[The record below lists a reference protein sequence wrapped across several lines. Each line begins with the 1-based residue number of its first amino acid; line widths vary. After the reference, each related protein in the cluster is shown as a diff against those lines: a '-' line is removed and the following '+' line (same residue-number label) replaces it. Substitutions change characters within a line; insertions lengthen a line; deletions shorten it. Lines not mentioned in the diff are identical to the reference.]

1 VYVAETVTTSTSLT
15 AYLHASTTVIGGES
29 NYGCAKSANIYG
41 RTLYSKIGVR
51 RMSKKNE
58 IDMLDTFVF
67 TSDKVH
73 ADLYSVIVDLDL
85 IIRRHSGP
93 PHEKSIEHLMNNK
106 EAFEKDALRLIWSI
120 VHANL
125 DVDTIDDESP
135 QKGQRGLFPSAKGE
149 PDITHLMWQLK
160 NYNKKTEKKFAEY

>member
-1 VYVAETVTTSTSLT
+1 MVKE
-15 AYLHASTTVIGGES
+15 
-29 NYGCAKSANIYG
+29 NNID
-41 RTLYSKIGVR
+41 TL
-51 RMSKKNE
+51 E
-58 IDMLDTFVF
+58 TFVF

-93 PHEKSIEHLMNNK
+93 PAYKSIEHLTNNK
-106 EAFEKDALRLIWSI
+106 DAFEKDALRLIWSI

-125 DVDTIDDESP
+125 DVDTMDDESP
-135 QKGQRGLFPSAKGE
+135 QKGQAGLFPSAKGE

>member
-1 VYVAETVTTSTSLT
+1 MVKRKE
-15 AYLHASTTVIGGES
+15 
-29 NYGCAKSANIYG
+29 NNID
-41 RTLYSKIGVR
+41 I
-51 RMSKKNE
+51 M
-58 IDMLDTFVF
+58 DTFVF

-73 ADLYSVIVDLDL
+73 ANLYSVIVDLDL

-93 PHEKSIEHLMNNK
+93 PADKSIEYLNANK
-106 EAFEKDALRLIWSI
+106 DAFEKDALRLIWSI

>member
-1 VYVAETVTTSTSLT
+1 MD
-15 AYLHASTTVIGGES
+15 
-29 NYGCAKSANIYG
+29 K
-41 RTLYSKIGVR
+41 
-51 RMSKKNE
+51 KKNE
-58 IDMLDTFVF
+58 IDMLHTFVF

-93 PHEKSIEHLMNNK
+93 PHAKSIEHLTNNK

-125 DVDTIDDESP
+125 DVDTMAEDSP
-135 QKGQRGLFPSAKGE
+135 QKGQNGLFPTSAGR

-160 NYNKKTEKKFAEY
+160 NYNKEHKRKRAEY

>member
-1 VYVAETVTTSTSLT
+1 MD
-15 AYLHASTTVIGGES
+15 
-29 NYGCAKSANIYG
+29 K
-41 RTLYSKIGVR
+41 
-51 RMSKKNE
+51 KKNE
-58 IDMLDTFVF
+58 IDLLDTFVF

-93 PHEKSIEHLMNNK
+93 PHEKSIEHLMSNK

-125 DVDTIDDESP
+125 DVDTMAEGSP
-135 QKGQRGLFPSAKGE
+135 QKGQKGLFPTSAGE

-160 NYNKKTEKKFAEY
+160 NYNKEHKRKRAEY

>member
-1 VYVAETVTTSTSLT
+1 MVKRKE
-15 AYLHASTTVIGGES
+15 
-29 NYGCAKSANIYG
+29 NNID
-41 RTLYSKIGVR
+41 T
-51 RMSKKNE
+51 M
-58 IDMLDTFVF
+58 DTFVF

-73 ADLYSVIVDLDL
+73 ANLYSVIVDLDL

-93 PHEKSIEHLMNNK
+93 PADKSIEYLSANK
-106 EAFEKDALRLIWSI
+106 DAFEKDALRLIWSI

-125 DVDTIDDESP
+125 DVDTVDDESP

>member
-1 VYVAETVTTSTSLT
+1 MD
-15 AYLHASTTVIGGES
+15 
-29 NYGCAKSANIYG
+29 K
-41 RTLYSKIGVR
+41 
-51 RMSKKNE
+51 KKNE

-93 PHEKSIEHLMNNK
+93 PHEKSIDNLMSNK
-106 EAFEKDALRLIWSI
+106 DAFEKDALRLIWSI

-125 DVDTIDDESP
+125 DVDTMAEDSP
-135 QKGQRGLFPSAKGE
+135 QKGQKGLFPSAKGE

-160 NYNKKTEKKFAEY
+160 NYNKEHKRKRAEY

>member
-1 VYVAETVTTSTSLT
+1 MVKRKE
-15 AYLHASTTVIGGES
+15 
-29 NYGCAKSANIYG
+29 NNID
-41 RTLYSKIGVR
+41 T
-51 RMSKKNE
+51 M
-58 IDMLDTFVF
+58 DTFVF

-93 PHEKSIEHLMNNK
+93 PADKSIEYLNANK
-106 EAFEKDALRLIWSI
+106 DAFEKDALRLIWSI
-120 VHANL
+120 VNANL

-135 QKGQRGLFPSAKGE
+135 QTGQAGLFPTRVGR

>member
-1 VYVAETVTTSTSLT
+1 MVKRKE
-15 AYLHASTTVIGGES
+15 
-29 NYGCAKSANIYG
+29 NNID
-41 RTLYSKIGVR
+41 T
-51 RMSKKNE
+51 MN
-58 IDMLDTFVF
+58 TFVF

-93 PHEKSIEHLMNNK
+93 PHEKSIEHLMSNK

-125 DVDTIDDESP
+125 DVDTMAEGSP
-135 QKGQRGLFPSAKGE
+135 QEWQNGLFPTSAGS

-160 NYNKKTEKKFAEY
+160 NYNKKDERKFAEY

>member
-1 VYVAETVTTSTSLT
+1 MD
-15 AYLHASTTVIGGES
+15 
-29 NYGCAKSANIYG
+29 K
-41 RTLYSKIGVR
+41 
-51 RMSKKNE
+51 KKNE

-93 PHEKSIEHLMNNK
+93 PHANSIEHQTNNK

-125 DVDTIDDESP
+125 DVDTMAEGSP
-135 QKGQRGLFPSAKGE
+135 QKGQNGLFPTSAGR

>member
-1 VYVAETVTTSTSLT
+1 
-15 AYLHASTTVIGGES
+15 
-29 NYGCAKSANIYG
+29 
-41 RTLYSKIGVR
+41 
-51 RMSKKNE
+51 MKKNN
-58 IDMLDTFVF
+58 IDIMETFVF
-67 TSDKVH
+67 TSEKVH

-93 PHEKSIEHLMNNK
+93 PHAPSIEHLTNNK

-125 DVDTIDDESP
+125 DVDTMAEGSP
-135 QKGQRGLFPSAKGE
+135 QEGQKGLFPSAKGE

-160 NYNKKTEKKFAEY
+160 HYEKRGGDYVWLQSRDRIELEKIKEQVDYVIEKGYHK

>member
-1 VYVAETVTTSTSLT
+1 MD
-15 AYLHASTTVIGGES
+15 
-29 NYGCAKSANIYG
+29 K
-41 RTLYSKIGVR
+41 
-51 RMSKKNE
+51 KKNE

-93 PHEKSIEHLMNNK
+93 PHAKSIEHLTNNK

-125 DVDTIDDESP
+125 DVDTMAECSP
-135 QKGQRGLFPSAKGE
+135 QTGQNGLFPTSAGR

-160 NYNKKTEKKFAEY
+160 NYNKEHKRKRAEY

>member
-1 VYVAETVTTSTSLT
+1 MVKRKE
-15 AYLHASTTVIGGES
+15 
-29 NYGCAKSANIYG
+29 NNID
-41 RTLYSKIGVR
+41 T
-51 RMSKKNE
+51 MN
-58 IDMLDTFVF
+58 TFVF

-73 ADLYSVIVDLDL
+73 ANLYSVIVDLDL

-93 PHEKSIEHLMNNK
+93 PAYKSIEHLTNNK
-106 EAFEKDALRLIWSI
+106 DAFEKDALRLIWSI
-120 VHANL
+120 VNANL

-135 QKGQRGLFPSAKGE
+135 QTGQAGLFPTRVGR

>member
-1 VYVAETVTTSTSLT
+1 MD
-15 AYLHASTTVIGGES
+15 
-29 NYGCAKSANIYG
+29 K
-41 RTLYSKIGVR
+41 
-51 RMSKKNE
+51 KKNE
-58 IDMLDTFVF
+58 IDLLDTFVF

-93 PHEKSIEHLMNNK
+93 PHAPSIEHLTNNK

-125 DVDTIDDESP
+125 DVDTMAEGSP
-135 QKGQRGLFPSAKGE
+135 QKGQKGLFPSAKGE

-160 NYNKKTEKKFAEY
+160 NYNKEHKRKRAEY

>member
-1 VYVAETVTTSTSLT
+1 MNKE
-15 AYLHASTTVIGGES
+15 
-29 NYGCAKSANIYG
+29 NNID
-41 RTLYSKIGVR
+41 T
-51 RMSKKNE
+51 M
-58 IDMLDTFVF
+58 DTFVF

-93 PHEKSIEHLMNNK
+93 PADKSIEYLNANK
-106 EAFEKDALRLIWSI
+106 DAFEKDALRLIWSI

-135 QKGQRGLFPSAKGE
+135 QTGQAGLFPSTKGK

>member
-1 VYVAETVTTSTSLT
+1 MVKRKE
-15 AYLHASTTVIGGES
+15 
-29 NYGCAKSANIYG
+29 NNID
-41 RTLYSKIGVR
+41 I
-51 RMSKKNE
+51 M
-58 IDMLDTFVF
+58 DTFVF

-73 ADLYSVIVDLDL
+73 ANLYSVIVDLDL

-93 PHEKSIEHLMNNK
+93 PHEPSIEHLTNNK
-106 EAFEKDALRLIWSI
+106 DAFEKDALRLIWSI

-135 QKGQRGLFPSAKGE
+135 QKGQAGLFPTRVGR

>member
-1 VYVAETVTTSTSLT
+1 MD
-15 AYLHASTTVIGGES
+15 
-29 NYGCAKSANIYG
+29 K
-41 RTLYSKIGVR
+41 
-51 RMSKKNE
+51 KKNE
-58 IDMLDTFVF
+58 IDLLDRFVF

-93 PHEKSIEHLMNNK
+93 PHAPSIEHLTNNK

-125 DVDTIDDESP
+125 DVDTMTEGSP
-135 QKGQRGLFPSAKGE
+135 QKGQKGLFPTSAGR

-160 NYNKKTEKKFAEY
+160 NYNKEHKRKFAEY

>member
-1 VYVAETVTTSTSLT
+1 MVKRKE
-15 AYLHASTTVIGGES
+15 
-29 NYGCAKSANIYG
+29 NNID
-41 RTLYSKIGVR
+41 T
-51 RMSKKNE
+51 MN
-58 IDMLDTFVF
+58 TFVF

-93 PHEKSIEHLMNNK
+93 PHAPSIEHLTNNK
-106 EAFEKDALRLIWSI
+106 EAFEKEALRLIWSI

-135 QKGQRGLFPSAKGE
+135 QKGQAGLFPSAKGE

>member
-1 VYVAETVTTSTSLT
+1 MVKRKE
-15 AYLHASTTVIGGES
+15 
-29 NYGCAKSANIYG
+29 NNID
-41 RTLYSKIGVR
+41 TI
-51 RMSKKNE
+51 N
-58 IDMLDTFVF
+58 TFVF

-93 PHEKSIEHLMNNK
+93 PADKSIEYLNANK
-106 EAFEKDALRLIWSI
+106 DAFEKDALRLIWSI
-120 VHANL
+120 VNANL

-135 QKGQRGLFPSAKGE
+135 QTGQAGLFPTRVGR

>member
-1 VYVAETVTTSTSLT
+1 MD
-15 AYLHASTTVIGGES
+15 
-29 NYGCAKSANIYG
+29 K
-41 RTLYSKIGVR
+41 
-51 RMSKKNE
+51 KKNE

-73 ADLYSVIVDLDL
+73 SDLYSLIVDLDL

-93 PHEKSIEHLMNNK
+93 PHAKSIEHLTNNK

-125 DVDTIDDESP
+125 DVDTMAEGSP
-135 QKGQRGLFPSAKGE
+135 QTGQNGLFPTSVGR

-160 NYNKKTEKKFAEY
+160 NYNKEHKRKRAEY

>member
-1 VYVAETVTTSTSLT
+1 
-15 AYLHASTTVIGGES
+15 
-29 NYGCAKSANIYG
+29 
-41 RTLYSKIGVR
+41 
-51 RMSKKNE
+51 MKKNN
-58 IDMLDTFVF
+58 IDIMDTFVF

-93 PHEKSIEHLMNNK
+93 PHEKSIEHLMSNK

-125 DVDTIDDESP
+125 DVDTIAEGSP
-135 QKGQRGLFPSAKGE
+135 QKGQKGLFPTSTGR

-160 NYNKKTEKKFAEY
+160 HYEKRGEDYVWLQSRNRIELEKIKEQVDYVLEKGYHK

>member
-1 VYVAETVTTSTSLT
+1 MD
-15 AYLHASTTVIGGES
+15 
-29 NYGCAKSANIYG
+29 K
-41 RTLYSKIGVR
+41 
-51 RMSKKNE
+51 KKNE

-93 PHEKSIEHLMNNK
+93 PHAPSIEHLTNNK

-125 DVDTIDDESP
+125 DVDTMAEGSP
-135 QKGQRGLFPSAKGE
+135 QKGQKGLFPSAKGE

-160 NYNKKTEKKFAEY
+160 NYNKEHKRKRAEY

>member
-1 VYVAETVTTSTSLT
+1 MVKRKE
-15 AYLHASTTVIGGES
+15 
-29 NYGCAKSANIYG
+29 NN
-41 RTLYSKIGVR
+41 
-51 RMSKKNE
+51 

-93 PHEKSIEHLMNNK
+93 PHEKSIEHLMSNK

-125 DVDTIDDESP
+125 DVDTMAEGSP
-135 QKGQRGLFPSAKGE
+135 QEWQNGLFPTSAGS

>member
-1 VYVAETVTTSTSLT
+1 MD
-15 AYLHASTTVIGGES
+15 
-29 NYGCAKSANIYG
+29 K
-41 RTLYSKIGVR
+41 
-51 RMSKKNE
+51 KKNE

-93 PHEKSIEHLMNNK
+93 PHAKSIEHLTGNK

-125 DVDTIDDESP
+125 DVDTMAEGSP
-135 QKGQRGLFPSAKGE
+135 QKGQKGLFPSAKGE

-160 NYNKKTEKKFAEY
+160 NYNKEHKRKRAEY

>member
-1 VYVAETVTTSTSLT
+1 MVKRKE
-15 AYLHASTTVIGGES
+15 
-29 NYGCAKSANIYG
+29 NNID
-41 RTLYSKIGVR
+41 T
-51 RMSKKNE
+51 MN
-58 IDMLDTFVF
+58 TFVF

-93 PHEKSIEHLMNNK
+93 PHEKSIEHLMSNK

-125 DVDTIDDESP
+125 DVDTMAEGSP
-135 QKGQRGLFPSAKGE
+135 QEWQNGLVPTSAGS

>member
-1 VYVAETVTTSTSLT
+1 
-15 AYLHASTTVIGGES
+15 
-29 NYGCAKSANIYG
+29 
-41 RTLYSKIGVR
+41 
-51 RMSKKNE
+51 MKKNN

-93 PHEKSIEHLMNNK
+93 PHEKSIEHLMSNK
-106 EAFEKDALRLIWSI
+106 EAFEEDALRLIWSI

-125 DVDTIDDESP
+125 DVDTMAEGSP
-135 QKGQRGLFPSAKGE
+135 QKGQNGLFPSAKGE

-160 NYNKKTEKKFAEY
+160 HYEKRGGDYVWLQSRNRTELENIKEQVDFVIEKGYHK

>member
-1 VYVAETVTTSTSLT
+1 MD
-15 AYLHASTTVIGGES
+15 
-29 NYGCAKSANIYG
+29 K
-41 RTLYSKIGVR
+41 
-51 RMSKKNE
+51 KKNE
-58 IDMLDTFVF
+58 IDLLDTFVF

-93 PHEKSIEHLMNNK
+93 PHEKSIEHLTNNK

-125 DVDTIDDESP
+125 DVDTMAEGSP
-135 QKGQRGLFPSAKGE
+135 QKGQNGLFPTSAGR

-160 NYNKKTEKKFAEY
+160 NYNKEHKRKRAEY

>member
-1 VYVAETVTTSTSLT
+1 MD
-15 AYLHASTTVIGGES
+15 
-29 NYGCAKSANIYG
+29 K
-41 RTLYSKIGVR
+41 
-51 RMSKKNE
+51 KKNE

-93 PHEKSIEHLMNNK
+93 PHAPSIEHLMSNK

-125 DVDTIDDESP
+125 DVDTIAEGSP
-135 QKGQRGLFPSAKGE
+135 QKGQKGLFPTSAGR

-160 NYNKKTEKKFAEY
+160 NYNKEHKRKFAEY

>member
-1 VYVAETVTTSTSLT
+1 MD
-15 AYLHASTTVIGGES
+15 
-29 NYGCAKSANIYG
+29 K
-41 RTLYSKIGVR
+41 
-51 RMSKKNE
+51 KKNE

-93 PHEKSIEHLMNNK
+93 PHKKSIEHLMSNK

-120 VHANL
+120 CL
-125 DVDTIDDESP
+125 LYTSP
-135 QKGQRGLFPSAKGE
+135 SPRDRG
-149 PDITHLMWQLK
+149 
-160 NYNKKTEKKFAEY
+160 

>member
-1 VYVAETVTTSTSLT
+1 MVKE
-15 AYLHASTTVIGGES
+15 
-29 NYGCAKSANIYG
+29 NNID
-41 RTLYSKIGVR
+41 T
-51 RMSKKNE
+51 M
-58 IDMLDTFVF
+58 DTFVF

-93 PHEKSIEHLMNNK
+93 PHEPSIEYLSASK
-106 EAFEKDALRLIWSI
+106 DAFEKDALRLIWSI

-135 QKGQRGLFPSAKGE
+135 QKGQAGLFPTRVGR

>member
-1 VYVAETVTTSTSLT
+1 MD
-15 AYLHASTTVIGGES
+15 
-29 NYGCAKSANIYG
+29 K
-41 RTLYSKIGVR
+41 
-51 RMSKKNE
+51 KKNE

-93 PHEKSIEHLMNNK
+93 PHEKSIEHLMSNK

-125 DVDTIDDESP
+125 DVDTIADGSP
-135 QKGQRGLFPSAKGE
+135 QEGQKGLFPTRAGE
-149 PDITHLMWQLK
+149 PCITHLMWQLK
-160 NYNKKTEKKFAEY
+160 HYEKRGEDYVWLQSRNRSELEEIKEQVDFVIEKGYHK

>member
-1 VYVAETVTTSTSLT
+1 MD
-15 AYLHASTTVIGGES
+15 
-29 NYGCAKSANIYG
+29 K
-41 RTLYSKIGVR
+41 
-51 RMSKKNE
+51 KKNE

-93 PHEKSIEHLMNNK
+93 PHAKSIEHLTNNK

-125 DVDTIDDESP
+125 DVDTMAEGSP
-135 QKGQRGLFPSAKGE
+135 QKGQKGLFPSAKGE

-160 NYNKKTEKKFAEY
+160 NYNKEHKRKRAEY

>member
-1 VYVAETVTTSTSLT
+1 MD
-15 AYLHASTTVIGGES
+15 
-29 NYGCAKSANIYG
+29 K
-41 RTLYSKIGVR
+41 
-51 RMSKKNE
+51 KKNE

-93 PHEKSIEHLMNNK
+93 PHEKSIEHLMSNK

-125 DVDTIDDESP
+125 DVDTMTEGSP
-135 QKGQRGLFPSAKGE
+135 QEWQNGLFPSAKGE